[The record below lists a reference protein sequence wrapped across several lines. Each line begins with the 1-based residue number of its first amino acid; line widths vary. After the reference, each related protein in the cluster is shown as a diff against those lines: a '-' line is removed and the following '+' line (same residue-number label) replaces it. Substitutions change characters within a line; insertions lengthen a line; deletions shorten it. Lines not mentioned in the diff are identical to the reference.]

1 MADPDLPLADR
12 LEQVL
17 LGGPRRYTRLQAA
30 DRAGISSELAN
41 ALWLA
46 LGFASMPDDQVAFTD
61 EDVTALKNAAGL
73 VEAGLID
80 AGTLQSVT
88 RMVGQS
94 MSRLAEWQSQLLV
107 GLLAERPQAI
117 PDGDLAGFVASLEP
131 VLRQVQVHVWR
142 RQLAAASQRLL
153 TADGSDPGSA
163 TLVVGFVDLAGYTSL
178 SRQVTVPELS
188 AVLEEFESLVAGLVA
203 EQHGRIV
210 KTIGDEVLYV
220 SASPVGAAEI
230 ALRLQERTAASELLP
245 PVRIG
250 LALGTVLSRYGDVY
264 GPVVNIASRL
274 TGLARPAT
282 VLIDEQLAEAL
293 ADDPRYQIS
302 RLRPTSV
309 RGYRHLNGYRLRL
322 AG

>member
-1 MADPDLPLADR
+1 VAETELPPADR

-17 LGGPRRYTRLQAA
+17 LGGPRRYTRLQVAE
-30 DRAGISSELAN
+30 RAGISPELAN

-46 LGFASMPDDQVAFTD
+46 LGFASMPDDEVAFTD
-61 EDVTALKNAAGL
+61 EDVTALGHAAGL

-107 GLLAERPQAI
+107 SLLTDRPQAI
-117 PDGDLAGFVASLEP
+117 PDGDLAGFVASIEP

-142 RQLAAASQRLL
+142 RQLAAASRRLL
-153 TADGSDPGSA
+153 TTDGADPGSA
-163 TLVVGFVDLAGYTSL
+163 SLVVGFVDLAGYTSL
-178 SRQVTVPELS
+178 SRQLEVPELS
-188 AVLEEFESLVAGLVA
+188 AVLEEFESLTAGLVA

-210 KTIGDEVLYV
+210 KTIGDEVLFV
-220 SASPVGAAEI
+220 SASPAGAAEI
-230 ALRLQERTAASELLP
+230 ALRLQERTTASELLP

-250 LALGTVLSRYGDVY
+250 LALGTVLSRFGDVY

-282 VLIDEQLAEAL
+282 VLIDEQLAAAL
-293 ADDPRYQIS
+293 ADDPRYQID

-309 RGYRHLNGYRLRL
+309 RGYRHLSAHRLRP
-322 AG
+322 A